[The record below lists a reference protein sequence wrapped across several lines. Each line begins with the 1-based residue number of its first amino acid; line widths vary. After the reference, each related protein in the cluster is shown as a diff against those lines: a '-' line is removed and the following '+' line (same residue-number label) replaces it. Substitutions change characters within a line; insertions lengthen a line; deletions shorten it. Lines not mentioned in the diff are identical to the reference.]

1 MEEEVTRSGD
11 WNFKGSRPMV
21 VGTTTLYHLDL
32 DNEELETVQVYV
44 NKDAASKEVRLKWV
58 LWLKLWIVP

>member
-1 MEEEVTRSGD
+1 
-11 WNFKGSRPMV
+11 MV

-44 NKDAASKEVRLKWV
+44 NKDAASKEVRLEWV
-58 LWLKLWIVP
+58 LWLKLWIVPWYMQVEICFCDWD

>member
-1 MEEEVTRSGD
+1 
-11 WNFKGSRPMV
+11 MV

-44 NKDAASKEVRLKWV
+44 NKDAASKEVRLEWV